1 MLRRKYGTLGD
12 SAEDIRPLSWC
23 PGPNSN
29 PFAILV
35 RNTFTYGALSV
46 NCRRIDTLHSRF
58 NGLEGFIEFGKKTE
72 PATAKTKP
80 NGCPA

>member
-1 MLRRKYGTLGD
+1 MPDARVQPQTL
-12 SAEDIRPLSWC
+12 LVSW
-23 PGPNSN
+23 
-29 PFAILV
+29 F
-35 RNTFTYGALSV
+35 RNTFTYGALIV

-72 PATAKTKP
+72 PVTAKTKP